1 MRAAFN
7 SSDCYNYPEQVRPG
21 QRHRRSRNR
30 VVCMAKSNGSKIGD
44 MTSLI
49 KVVGKLPV
57 QGDDAADKRRRLLA
71 ELCKVVGAH
80 VSGSVADGAAGLSP
94 RMRQTLEAL
103 MTGDSEK
110 QIAAKMKVSPHTV
123 HVYVKQLYKRF
134 GASSRGELMARFVR
148 GRA

>member
-1 MRAAFN
+1 
-7 SSDCYNYPEQVRPG
+7 
-21 QRHRRSRNR
+21 
-30 VVCMAKSNGSKIGD
+30 MAKSNGSKIGD

-57 QGDDAADKRRRLLA
+57 QGDEAADKRRRLLA

-80 VSGSVADGAAGLSP
+80 VSGSATDGAAAGLSP

-148 GRA
+148 GHV